1 VVVLEGGASCGW
13 AQCASACLSRVVG
26 SCNHGGGAC
35 SGPAVPLPRPGPIRH
50 APMAFDG
57 LPLDTTGDRDRRAS
71 RTHGWDGNWRSI
83 SRVQLHSL
91 MSASDASISA
101 LTPISNRWDVAVN
114 HSARFALPCSAIAF
128 PLFGVCAAR
137 LGRMSRRLL
146 VLATASAYVALFL
159 VIDPQQ
165 VRALSPFLVAWWPTL
180 SIAAIALLVRFVR

>member
-1 VVVLEGGASCGW
+1 
-13 AQCASACLSRVVG
+13 
-26 SCNHGGGAC
+26 
-35 SGPAVPLPRPGPIRH
+35 
-50 APMAFDG
+50 M
-57 LPLDTTGDRDRRAS
+57 
-71 RTHGWDGNWRSI
+71 
-83 SRVQLHSL
+83 

-114 HSARFALPCSAIAF
+114 YYARFALPCSAIAF

-180 SIAAIALLVRFVR
+180 SIAFIALLVRFVR